1 MVFLSDKKFSTIT
14 DETDGVY
21 SLFQTY
27 RDCSA
32 GYFLPG
38 RLNFVFSLYKNP
50 TIQHEGMYT
59 ITHIVLSGPGN
70 DYPAGIRAD
79 TFFMI

>member
-1 MVFLSDKKFSTIT
+1 MKLIECLLYFKLIVIVPPAIFYQAGKI
-14 DETDGVY
+14 
-21 SLFQTY
+21 LFFP
-27 RDCSA
+27 CI
-32 GYFLPG
+32 
-38 RLNFVFSLYKNP
+38 KNP

-79 TFFMI
+79 KFFMI